1 MWLIKAP
8 RRMFIATQPADLRRS
23 YDGLAAMVE
32 GFHAGGSMS
41 GDMFAFFNK
50 RRTQVRMLFWDGS
63 GYWLIMKRLEAGTFR
78 DVFREDAA
86 DGHIELDNAELT
98 MLLEGVDA
106 VQVKRRKR
114 YRSGKRRGTNK
125 S

>member
-1 MWLIKAP
+1 
-8 RRMFIATQPADLRRS
+8 MFICTEPADLRRS

-32 GFHAGGSMS
+32 GLHCGGSMS
-41 GDMFAFFNK
+41 GDLFAFFNK

-63 GYWLIMKRLEAGTFR
+63 GYWLLMKRLEAGTFR
-78 DVFREDAA
+78 NVFREEAN
-86 DGHIELDNAELT
+86 GHIELDNAELA

-106 VQVKRRKR
+106 VAIKRRKR
-114 YRSGKRRGTNK
+114 YRRSRNGG